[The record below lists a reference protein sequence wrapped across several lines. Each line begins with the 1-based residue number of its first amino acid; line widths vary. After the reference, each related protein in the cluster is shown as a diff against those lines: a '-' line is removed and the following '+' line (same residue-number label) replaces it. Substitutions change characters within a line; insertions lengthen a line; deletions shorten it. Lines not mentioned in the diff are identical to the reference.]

1 MSSDRTRVTHEI
13 ISGLDPL
20 SMRQLETVA
29 SMIKSLHIPVQFTSG
44 TGVGIVDVS
53 FAEEMSNL
61 LSLHHSHHEAPL
73 NKKPFEYAMKR
84 CLIAQG
90 HDEADLN
97 PAPGESAYDV
107 FGNGERWSLKTEA
120 AKGLSPTQVKIEKF
134 SEARWV
140 REATTAERCAIEVR
154 ERLPRH
160 MDGYD
165 RILVLRAET
174 RPDSFIYTL
183 EEVPTKML
191 LDCFTSATPQMFT
204 KKDRGGKPG
213 ISFGADFLH
222 PANGDKVFRMLLDS
236 SVEKVRLWY
245 QTRYCIRHGSWTV
258 SRPDVDNLTLFTPE

>member
-1 MSSDRTRVTHEI
+1 MSSDRERVTNEI
-13 ISGLDPL
+13 HSGLDAL

-29 SMIKSLHIPVQFTSG
+29 SMVKSLRVPVRFLRG
-44 TGVGIVDVS
+44 NGAGIVDES

-61 LSLHHSHHEAPL
+61 LSLHHSNHEAPL

-97 PAPGESAYDV
+97 PTPGESAYDV

-140 REATTAERCAIEVR
+140 RDATTAELCAAEIR

-160 MDGYD
+160 LDGYD
-165 RILVLRAET
+165 RILMLRAET
-174 RPDSFIYTL
+174 RADSFVYTL
-183 EEVPTKML
+183 EEVPKKIL
-191 LDCFTSATPQMFT
+191 LDCFTSATPEMFT

-222 PANGDKVFRMLLDS
+222 PNNGDKAFRMLLDS
-236 SVEKVRLWY
+236 SVEKVRLWFR
-245 QTRYCIRHGSWTV
+245 TKYCIRHGSWVV
-258 SRPDVDNLTLFTPE
+258 SRPSADELTLFTPA

>member
-1 MSSDRTRVTHEI
+1 MSSDRERVTNEI
-13 ISGLDPL
+13 TSGLNHL

-29 SMIKSLHIPVQFTSG
+29 SMVKSLNIPVQFIPGSG
-44 TGVGIVDVS
+44 VDIVDEA

-61 LSLHHSHHEAPL
+61 LSLHHSNHEAPL

-90 HDEADLN
+90 HNEADLN

-120 AKGLSPTQVKIEKF
+120 AKGLSATQVKIEKF

-140 REATTAERCAIEVR
+140 REATTAELCAAEVR

-165 RILVLRAET
+165 RILILRAET
-174 RPDSFIYTL
+174 RTDSFVYTL
-183 EEVPTKML
+183 EEVPKKVL
-191 LDCFTSATPQMFT
+191 LDCFTSATPEMFT

-213 ISFGADFLH
+213 ISFGADFSH
-222 PANGDKVFRMLLDS
+222 PTNGDKVFRMLLDS

-245 QTRYCIRHGSWTV
+245 QTKYCIHHGSWVV
-258 SRPDVDNLTLFTPE
+258 SKPDSDELTLFTQA

>member
-1 MSSDRTRVTHEI
+1 MSSDRERVTNEI
-13 ISGLDPL
+13 TRGLEAL
-20 SMRQLETVA
+20 SMRQLGTVA
-29 SMIKSLHIPVQFTSG
+29 SVVKSLHVPVQFHSG
-44 TGVGIVDVS
+44 PGVDIVDAS
-53 FAEEMSNL
+53 FAEEMANL
-61 LSLHHSHHEAPL
+61 LSLHHSNHEAPL

-90 HDEADLN
+90 HNEADLN
-97 PAPGESAYDV
+97 PTPGESAYDV

-120 AKGLSPTQVKIEKF
+120 AKGLSLTQVKIEKF

-140 REATTAERCAIEVR
+140 REATTPDLCAAEVR

-160 MDGYD
+160 MTGYD

-174 RPDSFIYTL
+174 RPDSFVYTL
-183 EEVPTKML
+183 EEVPKKVL
-191 LDCFTSATPQMFT
+191 LESFTSASPEMFT

-245 QTRYCIRHGSWTV
+245 QTKYCVRHGSWVV
-258 SRPDVDNLTLFTPE
+258 SRPDTDELTLFTPA